1 MRHGYRERRRLQ
13 ASLRGRLASV
23 VAAAA
28 ASGLVA
34 ALSACGGSGATTSQ
48 GPAWPNGPW
57 PISAESSYMEACQSG
72 ASDFYC
78 VCTLKHEMRLYP
90 NSNKL
95 PGAPSL
101 AASTDAQNKHRFP
114 DCAGL

>member
-1 MRHGYRERRRLQ
+1 
-13 ASLRGRLASV
+13 
-23 VAAAA
+23 
-28 ASGLVA
+28 
-34 ALSACGGSGATTSQ
+34 
-48 GPAWPNGPW
+48 
-57 PISAESSYMEACQSG
+57 MEACQSGG